1 MTPGKRSNAVRRVDV
16 FFYGLFMDKDLL
28 QAEGPVPEAVEI
40 AFVPGFALRI
50 GQRAA
55 LAPEASARV
64 YGVLMS
70 LTLDELGQL
79 YAAPSLQAY
88 RPYAVL
94 AHLVSGE
101 VVPALCYNLPDPR
114 RPSAA
119 PSTLHACSPLRGRSA
134 CRRSTSRPRSTSAG
148 SRVRVSRS
156 G

>member
-1 MTPGKRSNAVRRVDV
+1 MPSRRVDV

-28 QAEGPVPEAVEI
+28 QAEGPVPQAVEI
-40 AFVPGFALRI
+40 AFVPGFALRL

-64 YGVLMS
+64 YGVLMT

-101 VVPALCYNLPDPR
+101 VVPALCYNLPDP
-114 RPSAA
+114 PSPAERNPEYAA
-119 PSTLHACSPLRGRSA
+119 RLLTVARKVGLPEEYVASTLNIGR
-134 CRRSTSRPRSTSAG
+134 
-148 SRVRVSRS
+148 
-156 G
+156 

>member
-1 MTPGKRSNAVRRVDV
+1 MPSRRVDV

-28 QAEGPVPEAVEI
+28 QAEGLVPQAVEI
-40 AFVPGFALRI
+40 AFVPGFALRL

-101 VVPALCYNLPDPR
+101 VVPALCYNLPEP
-114 RPSAA
+114 PSPAERSPEYAA
-119 PSTLHACSPLRGRSA
+119 RLLAVARKVGLPEEYVASTLSIGR
-134 CRRSTSRPRSTSAG
+134 
-148 SRVRVSRS
+148 
-156 G
+156 